1 LRQAGDA
8 DDDTLEE
15 DDSKNDMMT
24 DLNNSRS
31 SSKKKKY
38 TLLSL
43 VATAILAAII
53 GIGIGLAISAKNDN
67 EYIVSSR
74 VIGGEDTVD
83 GRFSYFVT
91 SRVYW
96 WQRYS

>member
-1 LRQAGDA
+1 M
-8 DDDTLEE
+8 
-15 DDSKNDMMT
+15 ST

-31 SSKKKKY
+31 SSKKKY

-53 GIGIGLAISAKNDN
+53 GIGIGLAISAEKDN
-67 EYIVSSR
+67 EYLVSSR

-83 GRFSYFVT
+83 GRFSYLVT